1 MPAASSSKLEVSVKT
16 LLMPIR
22 ALLVVLLASC
32 LSLCEAYAAERN
44 IRLAGVNLSDQTVL
58 NGQMLALNG
67 AGVRTLFGF
76 NIYVAALYLPYS
88 MREAAHI
95 LDSNTPR
102 RLQLTLLRD
111 TSTEQNLNAL
121 KAGLLDNNSA
131 AEMEAVKADVERFL
145 GLIQQVAEVPA
156 GTVIQLDYLPNTGT
170 WARIGDRNLGLIPG
184 ARFNR
189 AIMKIWL
196 GSDPIQSSLKQSLL
210 GLSGPRS

>member
-131 AEMEAVKADVERFL
+131 AEMEAIKADVARFL